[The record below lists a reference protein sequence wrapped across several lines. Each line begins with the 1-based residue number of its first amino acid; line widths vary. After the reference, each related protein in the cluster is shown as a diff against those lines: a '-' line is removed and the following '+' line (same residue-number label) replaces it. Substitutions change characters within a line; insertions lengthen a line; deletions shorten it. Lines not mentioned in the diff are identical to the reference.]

1 MTNNLPQPF
10 EKSEQSELND
20 SGDHRRIKSFVL
32 RQGRMSPAQTRAFET
47 LLPQYGIA
55 LNELGK
61 NTPIPFEKAFDRT
74 APTVLEIG
82 FGMGETTAAIA
93 QSMPETNF
101 LGIEV
106 HQPGVGALLKLI
118 ESNQLSNVRVIRH
131 DAVEVIKQHLAD
143 SSLDGCHIF
152 FPDPW
157 HKKRHNK
164 RRLIQRGFLD
174 LLIPKLKHGG
184 YIHFAT
190 DWEDYAHWALAE
202 FSAHPNLS
210 NTSGNA
216 HGFADRPHYRPITKF
231 EKRGQRLGHGV
242 WDLVF
247 MRKRP

>member
-1 MTNNLPQPF
+1 M
-10 EKSEQSELND
+10 SEEFPADDIANEVSA
-20 SGDHRRIKSFVL
+20 DHRRGIKSFVL
-32 RQGRMSPAQTRAFET
+32 RQGRMSAAQTRAYET
-47 LLPQYGIA
+47 LLPKYGVSLA
-55 LNELGK
+55 EGQ
-61 NTPIPFEKAFDRT
+61 PIDFAASFKRV

-93 QSMPETNF
+93 QAIPDKNF

-118 ESNQLSNVRVIRH
+118 EEKQLVNVRVIRH
-131 DAVEVIKQHLAD
+131 DAVEVLKQHIANDSLA
-143 SSLDGCHIF
+143 GCHIY

-164 RRLIQRGFLD
+164 RRLVQRDFLD
-174 LLIPKLKHGG
+174 LLVPKLLIGG

-202 FSAHPNLS
+202 LASHPMLR
-210 NTSGNA
+210 NTATDAS
-216 HGFADRPHYRPITKF
+216 GFAERPDYRPVTKF

-247 MRKRP
+247 VRQ

>member
-1 MTNNLPQPF
+1 MIEEAPVEDTA
-10 EKSEQSELND
+10 ND
-20 SGDHRRIKSFVL
+20 VGANQRRGIKSFVL
-32 RQGRMSPAQTRAFET
+32 RQGRMSAAQTRAYET
-47 LLPQYGIA
+47 LLPKYGVGLVDGQTIDLA
-55 LNELGK
+55 A
-61 NTPIPFEKAFDRT
+61 AFNRV

-93 QSMPETNF
+93 QAVSEKNF

-118 ESNQLSNVRVIRH
+118 EEKQLANVRVLKKYIQ
-131 DAVEVIKQHLAD
+131 DGSLA
-143 SSLDGCHIF
+143 GCHIY

-164 RRLIQRGFLD
+164 RRLVQRDFLD
-174 LLIPKLKHGG
+174 LLIPKLQVGG

-202 FSAHPNLS
+202 FAAHPLVR
-210 NTSGNA
+210 NTATDAS
-216 HGFADRPHYRPITKF
+216 GFAERPIYRPVTKF

-247 MRKRP
+247 VRS